1 MPGWIRNWNGKSCH
15 EDVFMKRWLP
25 AWVGAPRLDP
35 VLLLLLLLIMAFGL
49 VVLYSASGQDMA
61 VVNRQAIRL
70 GVGCLVMLLISQVPP
85 RVLRAWT
92 PWLYGIGVAMLLAT
106 WGLGVGRGTQ
116 RWLDFGLV
124 RFQPSELM
132 KLAVPMMVAWYL
144 HPKVLPPAWRSVLV
158 TLGILLIPT
167 LLIARQPDLGT
178 ALLVAASGIF
188 TLYLAG
194 LRWRVLFGFAGLMA
208 AAAPVLWLVMKEYQR
223 DRVRTFLNPEADP
236 LGHGWNIIQSKI
248 AIGSGGL
255 TGKGWLNGT
264 QSNLEF
270 IPERH
275 TDFILAVTSEEF
287 GLIGVLLLMTTY
299 MLLIARGLHI
309 ASIARDTGSRLL
321 AGALSLTVFVYVL
334 VNGGMVSGVLPV
346 VGVPLP
352 LISYG
357 GTSAVTLLAGFGMMM
372 SIYGHRK
379 FIR

>member
-1 MPGWIRNWNGKSCH
+1 
-15 EDVFMKRWLP
+15 MKRLLP

-35 VLLLLLLLIMAFGL
+35 ILLLLLLLIIGFGL
-49 VVLYSASGQDMA
+49 IVLYSASGQDMA

-70 GVGCLVMLLISQVPP
+70 GFGLVIMLVISQVPP

-106 WGLGVGRGTQ
+106 LVLGVGRSTQ
-116 RWLDFGLV
+116 RWLDFGVL

-144 HPKVLPPAWRSVLV
+144 HSRVLPPGWKSTSVIF
-158 TLGILLIPT
+158 GILLIPT
-167 LLIARQPDLGT
+167 LLIYRQPDLGT
-178 ALLVAASGIF
+178 ALLVAASGMF

-194 LRWRVLFGFAGLMA
+194 LRWRVLFGLAGLA
-208 AAAPVLWLVMKEYQR
+208 TAAAPLLWLVMKEYQR

-248 AIGSGGL
+248 AVGSGGL
-255 TGKGWLNGT
+255 TGKGWMNGT

-275 TDFILAVTSEEF
+275 TDFILAVLSEEF
-287 GLIGVLLLMTTY
+287 GLMGVALLMLTY
-299 MLLIARGLHI
+299 LLVIARGLYI
-309 ASIARDTGSRLL
+309 ASVARDTGSRLL
-321 AGALSLTVFVYVL
+321 AGALSLTLFVYVL

>member
-1 MPGWIRNWNGKSCH
+1 
-15 EDVFMKRWLP
+15 MKRWLP
-25 AWVGAPRLDP
+25 AWVGVPRPDP
-35 VLLLLLLLIMAFGL
+35 VLLILLLLIIGFGL
-49 VVLYSASGQDMA
+49 TALYSASGQDMA
-61 VVNRQAIRL
+61 MVNRQAMRL
-70 GVGCLVMLLISQVPP
+70 GFGLVLMLIISQAPP

-92 PWLYGIGVAMLLAT
+92 PWLYGLGIAMLLAT
-106 WGLGVGRGTQ
+106 LVLGVGRSTH
-116 RWLDFGLV
+116 RWLDLGVF

-144 HPKVLPPAWRSVLV
+144 HPRVLPPSMKATAITFGV
-158 TLGILLIPT
+158 LLIPT
-167 LLIARQPDLGT
+167 LLIYRQPDLGT
-178 ALLVAASGIF
+178 ALLVAASGVF

-194 LRWRVLFGFAGLMA
+194 LRWRVLFGFAGLA
-208 AAAPVLWLVMKEYQR
+208 AATAPVLWLVMKEYQR

-248 AIGSGGL
+248 AVGSGGV

-275 TDFILAVTSEEF
+275 TDFILAVISEEF
-287 GLIGVLLLMTTY
+287 GLIGVSLLMLTY
-299 MLLIARGLHI
+299 LLVIARGLYI

-321 AGALSLTVFVYVL
+321 AGALSLTLFVYVL

-357 GTSAVTLLAGFGMMM
+357 GTAAVTLLAGFGMMM

-379 FIR
+379 FISS

>member
-1 MPGWIRNWNGKSCH
+1 
-15 EDVFMKRWLP
+15 MKRLLP

-35 VLLLLLLLIMAFGL
+35 ILLLLLLLIIGFGL
-49 VVLYSASGQDMA
+49 IVLYSASGQDMA

-70 GVGCLVMLLISQVPP
+70 GFGLVVMLVISQVPP

-106 WGLGVGRGTQ
+106 LVLGVGRSTQ
-116 RWLDFGLV
+116 RWLDFGVL

-144 HPKVLPPAWRSVLV
+144 HSRVLPPGWKSTSVIF
-158 TLGILLIPT
+158 GILLIPT
-167 LLIARQPDLGT
+167 LLIYRQPDLGT
-178 ALLVAASGIF
+178 ALLVAASGMF

-194 LRWRVLFGFAGLMA
+194 LRWRVLFGLAGLA
-208 AAAPVLWLVMKEYQR
+208 TAAAPLLWLVMKEYQR

-248 AIGSGGL
+248 AVGSGGL
-255 TGKGWLNGT
+255 TGKGWMNGT

-275 TDFILAVTSEEF
+275 TDFILAVLSEEF
-287 GLIGVLLLMTTY
+287 GLMGVALLMLTY
-299 MLLIARGLHI
+299 LLVIARGLYI
-309 ASIARDTGSRLL
+309 ASVARDTGSRLL
-321 AGALSLTVFVYVL
+321 AGALSLTLFVYVL

>member
-1 MPGWIRNWNGKSCH
+1 MRRRLPS
-15 EDVFMKRWLP
+15 WL
-25 AWVGAPRLDP
+25 GAPHVDP
-35 VLLLLLLLIMAFGL
+35 VLLVLLALVIGIGL
-49 VVLYSASGQDMA
+49 AVLFSASGQDMA
-61 VVNRQAIRL
+61 MVNRQAVRI
-70 GVGCLVMLLISQVPP
+70 GFGIVVMLVISQVPP
-85 RVLRAWT
+85 RVLRDWA
-92 PWLYGIGVAMLLAT
+92 PWLYGFGIVLLLAT
-106 WGLGVGRGTQ
+106 WMLGVGRGTQ
-116 RWLDFGLV
+116 RWLDIGLL

-144 HPKVLPPAWRSVLV
+144 HPRVLPPTWRVIAV
-158 TLGILLIPT
+158 TLGLLLIPT

-178 ALLVAASGIF
+178 ALLVAASGMF
-188 TLYLAG
+188 TLFLAG
-194 LRWRVLFGFAGLMA
+194 LRWRVLLGFAASAA

-223 DRVRTFLNPEADP
+223 NRVRTFLNPEADP

-248 AIGSGGL
+248 AVGSGGL

-264 QSNLEF
+264 QSHLEF

-275 TDFILAVTSEEF
+275 TDFILAVFSEEF
-287 GLIGVLLLMTTY
+287 GLIGILLLMIIY
-299 MLLIARGLHI
+299 LSLIARGLYI
-309 ASIARDTGSRLL
+309 ASNARDSGSRLL
-321 AGALSLTVFVYVL
+321 AGSLSLTLFVYVL

-379 FIR
+379 FIS

>member
-1 MPGWIRNWNGKSCH
+1 
-15 EDVFMKRWLP
+15 MKRWLP
-25 AWVGAPRLDP
+25 TWVGAPRLDP
-35 VLLLLLLLIMAFGL
+35 ALLVLLLMIIGFGL
-49 VVLYSASGQDMA
+49 VVLYSASGQNMA
-61 VVNRQAIRL
+61 VVNRQAVRIGFGL
-70 GVGCLVMLLISQVPP
+70 VVMLVISQVPP
-85 RVLRAWT
+85 RILRAWT
-92 PWLYGIGVAMLLAT
+92 PWLYGIGIVMLLAT

-116 RWLDFGLV
+116 RWLDFGLI

-144 HPKVLPPAWRSVLV
+144 HPRVLPPTWKDTGI

-167 LLIARQPDLGT
+167 FLIYRQPDLGT
-178 ALLVAASGIF
+178 SLLVATSGMF

-194 LRWRVLFGFAGLMA
+194 LRWRVLFGFVGLA
-208 AAAPVLWLVMKEYQR
+208 TAAAPVMWLVMEEYQR

-248 AIGSGGL
+248 AVGSGGL

-275 TDFILAVTSEEF
+275 TDFILAVLSEEF
-287 GLIGVLLLMTTY
+287 GLIGVSLLMLTY
-299 MLLIARGLHI
+299 ILLIARGLHI
-309 ASIARDTGSRLL
+309 ANIARDTWSRLL
-321 AGALSLTVFVYVL
+321 AGAMSLTLFVYVL

-357 GTSAVTLLAGFGMMM
+357 GTSAVTLLAGFGIMM

-379 FIR
+379 FIK

>member
-1 MPGWIRNWNGKSCH
+1 MNHLSANRLSSNRMSRN
-15 EDVFMKRWLP
+15 RLLP
-25 AWVGAPRLDP
+25 TWVGAPRLDP
-35 VLLLLLLLIMAFGL
+35 LLLVLLLLIMGFGL

-61 VVNRQAIRL
+61 MVKRQSLRL
-70 GVGCLVMLLISQVPP
+70 GFGLLVMLVISQVPP
-85 RVLRAWT
+85 RILRSWT
-92 PWLYGIGVAMLLAT
+92 PWLYGIGVALLLAT
-106 WGLGVGRGTQ
+106 LVLGVGRGTN
-116 RWLDFGLV
+116 RWLDIGVF
-124 RFQPSELM
+124 RFQPSEIM

-144 HPKVLPPAWRSVLV
+144 HPRILPPAWKATLV
-158 TLGILLIPT
+158 SLGILLIPT
-167 LLIARQPDLGT
+167 VLIARQPDLGT
-178 ALLVAASGIF
+178 ALLVAASGVF
-188 TLYLAG
+188 TLFLAG
-194 LRWRVLFGFAGLMA
+194 LRWRVLLGFAASMA
-208 AAAPVLWLVMKEYQR
+208 AAAPALWLVMKEYQR

-236 LGHGWNIIQSKI
+236 LGNGWNIIQSKI
-248 AIGSGGL
+248 AVGSGGL

-275 TDFILAVTSEEF
+275 TDFILAVFSEEF
-287 GLIGVLLLMTTY
+287 GLVGVVLL
-299 MLLIARGLHI
+299 MLAYILVIARGLHI

-321 AGALSLTVFVYVL
+321 AGSLSLTLFVYVL

-379 FIR
+379 FIK

>member
-1 MPGWIRNWNGKSCH
+1 
-15 EDVFMKRWLP
+15 MKRWLP
-25 AWVGAPRLDP
+25 AWAGAPRLDP
-35 VLLLLLLLIMAFGL
+35 VLLVLLLLIIGFGL
-49 VVLYSASGQDMA
+49 IVLYSASGQNMA
-61 VVNRQAIRL
+61 VVNRQAVRL
-70 GVGCLVMLLISQVPP
+70 GVGLLVLLVISQVPP

-92 PWLYGIGVAMLLAT
+92 PWLYGLGIAMLLAT
-106 WGLGVGRGTQ
+106 LVLGVGRGTQ
-116 RWLDFGLV
+116 RWLDLGLF

-144 HPKVLPPAWRSVLV
+144 HPRVLPPDWKNTGV
-158 TLGILLIPT
+158 TLGILLVPT
-167 LLIARQPDLGT
+167 LLIYQQPDLGT
-178 ALLVAASGIF
+178 SLLVAASGMF

-194 LRWRVLFGFAGLMA
+194 LRWRVLFGFAGLAA

-248 AIGSGGL
+248 AVGSGGL

-275 TDFILAVTSEEF
+275 TDFILAVLSEEF
-287 GLIGVLLLMTTY
+287 GLVGVLLLLLAYVM
-299 MLLIARGLHI
+299 LIARGLVI
-309 ASIARDTGSRLL
+309 ANLARDTGSRLL
-321 AGALSLTVFVYVL
+321 AGALSLTLFVYVL
-334 VNGGMVSGVLPV
+334 VNGGMVSGILPV

>member
-1 MPGWIRNWNGKSCH
+1 MR
-15 EDVFMKRWLP
+15 RLLP

-35 VLLLLLLLIMAFGL
+35 VLLLLLLLIIVFGL
-49 VVLYSASGQDMA
+49 VVLYSASGRDMA

-70 GVGCLVMLLISQVPP
+70 GFGLLAMLVISQVPP

-92 PWLYGIGVAMLLAT
+92 PWLYGFGVAMLLAT
-106 WGLGVGRGTQ
+106 LVVGVGRSTH
-116 RWLDFGLV
+116 RWLDLGLL
-124 RFQPSELM
+124 RFQPSEMM

-144 HPKVLPPAWRSVLV
+144 HSRVLPPSVKSTAV
-158 TLGILLIPT
+158 TFAILLIPT
-167 LLIARQPDLGT
+167 LLIYRQPDLGT
-178 ALLVAASGIF
+178 ALLVATSGVF

-194 LRWRVLFGFAGLMA
+194 LSWRVLLGFAGLA
-208 AAAPVLWLVMKEYQR
+208 TAAAPVLWLVMKEYQR

-248 AIGSGGL
+248 AVGSGGL

-275 TDFILAVTSEEF
+275 TDFILAVLSEEF
-287 GLIGVLLLMTTY
+287 GLIGVSVLMLVY
-299 MLLIARGLHI
+299 LMVIARGLYI
-309 ASIARDTGSRLL
+309 ATIARDTGSRLL
-321 AGALSLTVFVYVL
+321 AGSLSLTLFVYVL

-379 FIR
+379 FIK

>member
-1 MPGWIRNWNGKSCH
+1 
-15 EDVFMKRWLP
+15 MKRMLP
-25 AWVGAPRLDP
+25 SWVGVPRLDP
-35 VLLLLLLLIMAFGL
+35 VLLALIALIMIVGL
-49 VVLYSASGQDMA
+49 AVLYSASGQDMA
-61 VVNRQAIRL
+61 MVKRQAVRL
-70 GVGCLVMLLISQVPP
+70 GFGVFVMFVISQVPP
-85 RVLRAWT
+85 RILRDWA
-92 PWLYGIGVAMLLAT
+92 PWLYGLGIALLLAT
-106 WGLGVGRGTQ
+106 WVLGVGRGTQ
-116 RWLDFGLV
+116 RWLDIGLF
-124 RFQPSELM
+124 RFQPSEVM
-132 KLAVPMMVAWYL
+132 KLAVPMMIAWYL
-144 HPKVLPPAWRSVLV
+144 HPRVLPPTWKAIGV
-158 TLGILLIPT
+158 TLGMLLIPT

-194 LRWRVLFGFAGLMA
+194 LRWRVLFGFAGLA
-208 AAAPVLWLVMKEYQR
+208 AAATPVLWLVMEEYQR

-248 AIGSGGL
+248 AVGSGGM

-264 QSNLEF
+264 QSHLEF

-275 TDFILAVTSEEF
+275 TDFILAVFSEEF
-287 GLIGVLLLMTTY
+287 GLLGVLLLMLAY
-299 MLLIARGLHI
+299 LLLIARGLYI

-321 AGALSLTVFVYVL
+321 AGALSLTLFVYVL

-379 FIR
+379 FLN